1 MKSSTWLILS
11 GGRERIFSRIVCS
24 GALSWLLIFLFPSCS
39 MHSEFVR
46 LLLGE
51 KCLQHSCDYSLFFIP
66 CLDHSRL
73 VVRNGWPQENRA
85 SMESPISIFIVFSPA
100 ARVKLMIRR
109 KLVDLLLGWILEHV
123 GEQTIRPP
131 PLEPKISPPDLSRA
145 EVVDYIPDLEAWAQ
159 YHECEA
165 SSSIHSPWQ
174 RNVSFWCGMYMASM
188 KCFWKSFSR
197 VSSTYSTRRA
207 TRDASTR
214 FSRSR
219 RAILAPS
226 PAALPI
232 AKI

>member
-109 KLVDLLLGWILEHV
+109 ELVDLL
-123 GEQTIRPP
+123 
-131 PLEPKISPPDLSRA
+131 PDLSRA

-188 KCFWKSFSR
+188 KCF
-197 VSSTYSTRRA
+197 
-207 TRDASTR
+207 
-214 FSRSR
+214 
-219 RAILAPS
+219 
-226 PAALPI
+226 
-232 AKI
+232 